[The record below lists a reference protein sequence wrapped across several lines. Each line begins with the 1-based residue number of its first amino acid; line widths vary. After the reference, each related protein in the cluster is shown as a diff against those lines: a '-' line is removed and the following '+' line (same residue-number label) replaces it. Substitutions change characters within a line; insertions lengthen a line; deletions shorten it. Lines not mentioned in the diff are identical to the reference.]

1 MTLSTLAII
10 IGGAYCLPQLYAL
23 AKPKEFAATARAFP
37 RSEPIGFLLMGIGTI
52 WFLYNLNA
60 EAIADFAAYKKWML
74 TGFAALGLLTCIYV
88 RDYLAVRGLS
98 VCLLLL
104 AWLTLNHTRWAD
116 SPARLVLVVWAY
128 LWIIAAMWF
137 TVSPW
142 RLRDFLNWWTAD
154 ERRIRT
160 GGVLQL
166 ALGVV
171 VLILGAT
178 VFRQIK

>member
-10 IGGAYCLPQLYAL
+10 IGAAYCLPQIYAL
-23 AKPKEFAATARAFP
+23 INPKDFAERARSFP
-37 RSEPIGFLLMGIGTI
+37 RCQTSGFILMLFGTG
-52 WFLYNLNA
+52 WFLYNLQN

-74 TGFAALGLLTCIYV
+74 IGFGAIGVATCFYV

-104 AWLTLNHTRWAD
+104 AWVTLNRTRWAN
-116 SPARLVLVVWAY
+116 SEARLVLVIWAY
-128 LWIIAAMWF
+128 TWVLCGMWF

-142 RLRDFLNWWTAD
+142 RLRDFLNWWTAKPS
-154 ERRIRT
+154 RLRA
-160 GGVLQL
+160 GSLLQL

-171 VLILGAT
+171 VLVLGAT
-178 VFRQIK
+178 LFRE

>member
-10 IGGAYCLPQLYAL
+10 IGGTYCLPQIYAL
-23 AKPKEFAATARAFP
+23 AKPKEFAAAARSFP
-37 RSEPIGFLLMGIGTI
+37 RSEPLGFLLMAIGTI

-74 TGFAALGLLTCIYV
+74 TGFGALGLLTCIYV

-104 AWLTLNHTRWAD
+104 AWLTLNHTRWGN
-116 SPARLVLVVWAY
+116 SPARLILVVWAY
-128 LWIIAAMWF
+128 LWIIAAMCF

-142 RLRDFLNWWTAD
+142 RLRDLLNWWTAND
-154 ERRIRT
+154 RRIRK
-160 GGVLQL
+160 GGLLQL
-166 ALGVV
+166 VLGALI
-171 VLILGAT
+171 LILGAT
-178 VFRQIK
+178 VFRQAK

>member
-1 MTLSTLAII
+1 MTLSTLAMIL
-10 IGGAYCLPQLYAL
+10 GAAYCIPQIYAL
-23 AKPKEFAATARAFP
+23 AKPKDFTEHARAFP
-37 RSEPIGFLLMGIGTI
+37 RCQVSGFVLMAIGTA

-74 TGFAALGLLTCIYV
+74 LGFGAIGLLTCIYV

-104 AWLTLNHTRWAD
+104 AWFTLNHTRWAD

-128 LWIIAAMWF
+128 TWVICGMWF

-142 RLRDFLNWWTAD
+142 RLRDFLNWWTANQS
-154 ERRIRT
+154 RLRI
-160 GGVLQL
+160 GSLVQL
-166 ALGVV
+166 TIGIV
-171 VLILGAT
+171 VLLLGAT
-178 VFRQIK
+178 AFRH